1 MIERISILLHFP
13 GDANPIDVSSL
24 YRDGTSHFAERL
36 FNEDKH
42 SVQDTFSCALKHDQ
56 GIVNKFR
63 SARGKIRIVVL
74 DASDGSGLFSGV
86 IEPSAAQASHQVNE
100 DLVLEAVDATWRLD
114 DPVAEAF
121 QFPAAIDAAPLKVCD
136 YSDVAHSI
144 FHQVCLLAGYTLGEI
159 VAGAENH
166 ATVLHCAARAGEE
179 TYREFLDG
187 LLSEHSLV
195 LDDDGLGRLT
205 TRRWT
210 RADPGYDMILDGDDL
225 SVVEP
230 VVWARRYIPEDGVR
244 LEWSEAKVIDDALLF
259 RDSLPVSAQG
269 EFTGQPIAPGD
280 YYPAD
285 SDIEDVYQDYVER
298 WLDRPYLERAT
309 RLKNKD
315 LSLITTDQAQV
326 VFQAETGIVKESEAF
341 EWGRAKV
348 RFQNVSASIKKMLSF
363 EVRGRAL
370 IRSSIKSITAPENA
384 KNPKTV
390 TSRFLFN
397 EASAIAYANAQALDI
412 EYADFE
418 YTFGLNRYLE
428 SGTVVRLINQKN
440 NIDTRAIIQDCEF
453 DIGRPVYRYK
463 AIGLAEES
471 SVASTSSVSSGT
483 AAWPYLNSIDAKM
496 ASYAQNVPPTN
507 NVTNL
512 AFSSEQ
518 NPSGMI
524 DVTVSWDYTQ
534 GASPAD
540 GFLIFYKRDVT
551 TPGAI
556 DIFRDPSVF
565 VQAGGASSYQT
576 ILTLPARQAGA
587 GTLPI
592 HYRFGVAAFGTRRSG
607 TVVHLAGVVEDPEW
621 IDKTFASKI
630 QVDGNNFWD
639 QDTGEFKSVTANG
652 DELHIDP
659 ATGITLKARLLQ
671 LEVDMSRI
679 FSMMEFYKNRDEY
692 DNPQAGY
699 ARVAIGNGELGFDG
713 YDTAWKRVA
722 GLKAIAGK
730 VSIQG
735 TITAKV
741 GSNQFEP
748 KTRTQIAANAN
759 IAAMVEADVT
769 RVIAFI
775 IDPTIPDHSIRIG
788 TVSGD
793 VITWGAKQYVGPGAY
808 LYGASMYFVTS
819 TRWVITFQPAST
831 STLLYYYSGT
841 YSGGVVTIDTVA
853 GLKTLTIDTV
863 QGYIS
868 FGPSE
873 TLGVA
878 MGAYVKSLG
887 DGTKRLNLVKIAWDD
902 STKTFSVSANVDSG
916 RQVDNSGYAHL
927 DLIGGNYL
935 LSMAMPGGVSIFD
948 IYSSSFEILTRD
960 LLSGLGIAGLVK
972 IKGRLSSKLFLLRAG
987 TVYYLMHADNP
998 TMLETVTVPNA
1009 YGAVSGAT
1017 LGNIAVG
1024 LESTYYTP
1032 ILVSEYQMA
1041 DLGAGIIESGQNSNG
1056 SYVKFSDGTMIQH
1069 AKTAYTGAY
1078 AVIAVTFPAS
1088 FVAPPTVAVNPNSTS
1103 SSTGSPQFR
1112 SFAYNV
1118 TAQAFSAY
1126 YAGVQFYFIAIG
1138 RWKL

>member
-1 MIERISILLHFP
+1 MIRRISILMHFP

-24 YRDGTSHFAERL
+24 YRDGTAHFAERL

-42 SVQDTFSCALKHDQ
+42 SVQDTFRCALKHDQ
-56 GIVNKFR
+56 GIVDKFR
-63 SARGKIRIVVL
+63 SARGKIKVVVL
-74 DASDGSGLFSGV
+74 DAADSSGLFSGV
-86 IEPSAAQASHQVNE
+86 IEPSTAQASHQVNE

-121 QFPAAIDAAPLKVCD
+121 QFPATIDAAPLKVCD

-166 ATVLHCAARAGEE
+166 APVRHCAARAGEE
-179 TYREFLDG
+179 SYREFLDG
-187 LLSEHSLV
+187 LLSEHGLV

-210 RADPGYDMILDGDDL
+210 RADAGYDMTLDGDDL

-341 EWGRAKV
+341 EWSRAKV
-348 RFQNVSASIKKMLSF
+348 RFQNVSAAIKKMLSF

-384 KNPKTV
+384 KNPRTV

-512 AFSSEQ
+512 AFASEQ

-540 GFLIFYKRDVT
+540 GFLVFYKRDVT

-565 VQAGGASSYQT
+565 VPASSAAEYQT

-592 HYRFGVAAFGTRRSG
+592 HYRFGVVAFGTRRSG
-607 TVVHLAGVVEDPEW
+607 TVVHLAGVVEDPAW

-630 QVDGNNFWD
+630 QVDGNNYWD
-639 QDTGEFKSVTANG
+639 QDTGEMRVGSADKYIHVRPAEGRFDIHSVDLELTNAELITNIKGVELSHEGNSHVWRNVSDKKMLTSISAIGHGGIVLAGKRFEVAFQAPARMEAWTAPTAAVTMSMIQLEG
-652 DELHIDP
+652 VFRVAYRRSTDGALVEQTTADFITYSSQVVIDP
-659 ATGITLKARLLQ
+659 DSSSDPCYARLRDGRLLIVYRLTSGNQ
-671 LEVDMSRI
+671 LTYR
-679 FSMMEFYKNRDEY
+679 MMA
-692 DNPQAGY
+692 AG
-699 ARVAIGNGELGFDG
+699 VWGS
-713 YDTAWKRVA
+713 
-722 GLKAIAGK
+722 AIAIETPGY
-730 VSIQG
+730 
-735 TITAKV
+735 
-741 GSNQFEP
+741 
-748 KTRTQIAANAN
+748 
-759 IAAMVEADVT
+759 
-769 RVIAFI
+769 
-775 IDPTIPDHSIRIG
+775 DPTI
-788 TVSGD
+788 
-793 VITWGAKQYVGPGAY
+793 
-808 LYGASMYFVTS
+808 VT
-819 TRWVITFQPAST
+819 
-831 STLLYYYSGT
+831 
-841 YSGGVVTIDTVA
+841 TVA
-853 GLKTLTIDTV
+853 GETRMVYRGVIAIKERVWDGAGWGAPSTIEAV
-863 QGYIS
+863 NGI
-868 FGPSE
+868 GPSIIE
-873 TLGVA
+873 YPNGTLRLSYVISQTVRERLFINGQW
-878 MGAYVKSLG
+878 GAAVQEFPAVSRLSYLVTNEYELYMYYLIPTTQRLARRKFGDAGWSSEELFFDVSCSEVKGLQVNTG
-887 DGTKRLNLVKIAWDD
+887 DIIVGHIR
-902 STKTFSVSANVDSG
+902 STG
-916 RQVDNSGYAHL
+916 
-927 DLIGGNYL
+927 
-935 LSMAMPGGVSIFD
+935 
-948 IYSSSFEILTRD
+948 
-960 LLSGLGIAGLVK
+960 SGL
-972 IKGRLSSKLFLLRAG
+972 F
-987 TVYYLMHADNP
+987 
-998 TMLETVTVPNA
+998 
-1009 YGAVSGAT
+1009 VSHIQTSAR
-1017 LGNIAVG
+1017 
-1024 LESTYYTP
+1024 P
-1032 ILVSEYQMA
+1032 
-1041 DLGAGIIESGQNSNG
+1041 GAGIIESGQNSNG
-1056 SYVKFSDGTMIQH
+1056 SYVKFSDGTLVQSGFITSYNALATVGGGWKAINMPMAATSRVSLSVIANNWVGASGKMSDSESAANQIQVYNRG
-1069 AKTAYTGAY
+1069 AYTLD
-1078 AVIAVTFPAS
+1078 
-1088 FVAPPTVAVNPNSTS
+1088 
-1103 SSTGSPQFR
+1103 
-1112 SFAYNV
+1112 
-1118 TAQAFSAY
+1118 TALY
-1126 YAGVQFYFIAIG
+1126 WGFYG
-1138 RWKL
+1138 KWR